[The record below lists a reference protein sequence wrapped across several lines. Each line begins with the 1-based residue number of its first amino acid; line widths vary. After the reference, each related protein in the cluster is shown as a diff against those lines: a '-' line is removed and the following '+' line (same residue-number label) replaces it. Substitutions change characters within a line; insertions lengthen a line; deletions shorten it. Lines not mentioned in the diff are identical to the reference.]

1 MEAQVS
7 AFLASLENNPAY
19 SESTRL
25 AYASDLR
32 VFLEYLKAILNRNPA
47 LDDLDA
53 ARVAEFMESES
64 SAGRRQ
70 STLVRRRA
78 TLRRFTHFLDE
89 TGVSQGNVLA
99 PNGNLIDQAIS
110 AVSPRKTAQ
119 CLTANQ
125 VAQLETLIENSPRPR
140 ARRDQAILA
149 LLLETGLSVGTLIS
163 LNLSD
168 LDLRAGR
175 LHITLE
181 SGDDAWL
188 PLGAATPYLERYLH
202 EGRPDLNH
210 EPNEPALFISQMDGR
225 MSRQGIWQIL
235 RYWGKLLN
243 PPVTLSPR
251 LVRHTAALRM
261 ARSGRSLTEIQTLLG
276 HSNPL
281 STLALLRRLEASC
294 GEVE

>member
-7 AFLASLENNPAY
+7 AFLASLEKNPAY
-19 SESTRL
+19 SVSTRL

-32 VFLEYLKAILNRNPA
+32 VFLEYLSASLNRKPS
-47 LDDLDA
+47 LEDLNA

-64 SAGRRQ
+64 IAGRRQ

-89 TGVSQGNVLA
+89 TGISQGNVLA
-99 PNGNLIDQAIS
+99 MDGILIDQAIS
-110 AVSPRKTAQ
+110 AVSPVKAAQ
-119 CLTANQ
+119 CLTESQ
-125 VAQLETLIENSPRPR
+125 VAQLEALIENSPRPR

-168 LDLRAGR
+168 LDLHAGR

-181 SGDDAWL
+181 SGGDAWL
-188 PLGAATPYLERYLH
+188 PLRAATAQLDRYLQD
-202 EGRPDLNH
+202 GRPDLNH
-210 EPNEPALFISQMDGR
+210 EPNEQALFISQMDGR

-235 RYWGKLLN
+235 RYWGKLLH

-261 ARSGRSLTEIQTLLG
+261 SRSGRSLVEIQTLLG

-281 STLALLRRLEASC
+281 STLALLRRLDASC
-294 GEVE
+294 GEIQ